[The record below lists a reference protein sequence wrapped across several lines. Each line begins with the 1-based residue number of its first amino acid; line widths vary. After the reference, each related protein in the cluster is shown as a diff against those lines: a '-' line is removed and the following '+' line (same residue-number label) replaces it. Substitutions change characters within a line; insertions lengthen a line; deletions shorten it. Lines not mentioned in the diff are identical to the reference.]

1 MTSYESAGVNLE
13 AADDVVRQIAEKVTA
28 TWNADV
34 VGGFGGF
41 AAGIQIPAGYRTPVL
56 MMSTDG
62 VGTKIEVARSAGI
75 LDGLGFDLV
84 AMVADDLVAVG
95 ATPIALTD
103 YIAIGRI
110 DVDIVARL
118 VGSIAAAC
126 SASGIALV
134 GGETAEHPGVMAP
147 EHFDISATALGVVE
161 MGEEIDTSRVRPGD
175 VIIGIPSPNLR
186 SNGFSLVRA
195 IITDRLRLDDPFPGM
210 TDTTAQVLLEPSVV
224 YSTAIVDLIS
234 TVTPHGLAHIT
245 GGGLPGNVARI
256 LPEGTDATI
265 DTTRWTTPHV
275 FEVLQDLGAVTDDE
289 MHRTF
294 NMGIGFVVVV
304 PEATVD
310 AALVSLQAHDLDA
323 QVIGRVTEGTRVVR
337 LDGLT

>member
-1 MTSYESAGVNLE
+1 VTSYESAGVNLD
-13 AADDVVRQIAEKVTA
+13 AADEVVSQIAAKVTA

-41 AAGIQIPAGYRTPVL
+41 AAGVRIPAGYRTPVL

-62 VGTKIEVARSAGI
+62 IGTKIDLARRTGI

-95 ATPIALTD
+95 AKPIALTD
-103 YIAIGRI
+103 YIAIGQI
-110 DVDIVARL
+110 DVDIVTRI
-118 VGSIAAAC
+118 VGSIARAC

-134 GGETAEHPGVMAP
+134 GGETAEHPGIMEA

-161 MGEEIDTSRVRPGD
+161 MGDEIDTSRVEAGD
-175 VIIGIPSPNLR
+175 VIIGVPSPNLR

-195 IITDRLRLDDPFPGM
+195 IIADRLRLDDPFPG
-210 TDTTAQVLLEPSVV
+210 TTTPTAKVILEPSVV
-224 YSTAIVDLIS
+224 YSTAIVDLLS

-256 LPEGTDATI
+256 LPEGTDAIIETS
-265 DTTRWTTPHV
+265 RWETPHV
-275 FEVLQDLGAVTDDE
+275 FDVLQDLGALDNHQ
-289 MHRTF
+289 MYRTF
-294 NMGIGFVVVV
+294 NMGIGFVIVV
-304 PEATVD
+304 PEASVD
-310 AALVSLQAHDLDA
+310 TAQASLAAHALDSH
-323 QVIGRVTEGTRVVR
+323 VIGRIIEGTRSVTLV
-337 LDGLT
+337 